1 MCGTLRMVIDGI
13 VATLSKEMSFPQ
25 LISDA
30 IIFLNG
36 VIRTYLL
43 TPKL

>member
-30 IIFLNG
+30 IIFFKMGL
-36 VIRTYLL
+36 
-43 TPKL
+43 